1 MIVVDNYVCVCGNRP
16 DTDGFYP
23 CDSDGND
30 LEPVLDGLW
39 DGLYRC
45 DRCRVVLPATVFD
58 VVMGWGDVADLTHA
72 SQVAL
77 FGWCGCE
84 DGESVY
90 DDCR

>member
-30 LEPVLDGLW
+30 LEPVLDGSW

-45 DRCRVVLPATVFD
+45 DRCRIVLPATVFD
-58 VVMGWGDVADLTHA
+58 VVRRT
-72 SQVAL
+72 
-77 FGWCGCE
+77 
-84 DGESVY
+84 
-90 DDCR
+90 RNI